1 MQHHCKSNRCPYR
14 AATAVE
20 TGHLLCQ
27 FVQLQGPNAQD
38 LDPEMVW
45 VLVGGDVHLQMF
57 IGLEAQVRTW
67 NWTAHTDRVNTTF
80 IGCDYAED

>member
-1 MQHHCKSNRCPYR
+1 MQHQCNSPYR

-20 TGHLLCQ
+20 AGHLLCQ
-27 FVQLQGPNAQD
+27 FVQLQGPNPQD

-45 VLVGGDVHLQMF
+45 VLIGGDIHLQMF
-57 IGLEAQVRTW
+57 IRLEAQVRTG
-67 NWTAHTDRVNTTF
+67 NWTAHRDHVNKTF